1 MIVLKNLLIVRTDRI
16 GDVVLSL
23 PIARL
28 IKKYYPDCKVSFLV
42 RNYTEPIVR
51 NNPDIDEIIILKEE
65 GKKIALTEN
74 INRIKMKNFDS
85 ALVVYPTLPTAW
97 IIYRTGIKH
106 RVGTGYRWYSFLFNH
121 KVFQHRKYAE
131 HHELEFNIKML
142 EKFGIEESIDPAR
155 IKFNITVD
163 PISLS
168 AIKSLLLLNGLKP
181 EFKIIIVHPGSGGSS
196 VDLPFEKFRDLI
208 LKLSSDESN
217 FLIITGS
224 SSEKLLA
231 DKLTADTRAINLA
244 GNLHLKELIAL
255 ISLCN
260 IFISN
265 STGPI
270 HIAAALDKYTIGFY
284 PKIVECSARRWGPYS
299 SKGFIFEP
307 KIDCNNCSRR
317 LCGQLNCMNSIN
329 TNDVLNKVNEII
341 LNLSSQ
347 RS

>member
-1 MIVLKNLLIVRTDRI
+1 MIAPKNLLIVRTDRI

-23 PIARL
+23 PIATV

-42 RNYTEPIVR
+42 RNYTESIVC
-51 NNPDIDEIIILKEE
+51 NNPYIDEIIILKEKE
-65 GKKIALTEN
+65 KNIAITEN
-74 INRIKMKNFDS
+74 VNQIKPKNFDS

-142 EKFGIEESIDPAR
+142 SKFGIEESVSQET
-155 IKFNITVD
+155 IKFNINVD
-163 PISLS
+163 SNSISKLK
-168 AIKSLLLLNGLKP
+168 ALLELNGWKQNK
-181 EFKIIIVHPGSGGSS
+181 KIIIIHPGSGGSS
-196 VDLPFEKFRDLI
+196 VDLSPDKFGELI
-208 LKLSSDESN
+208 SQLSSVKNS

-231 DKLTADTRAINLA
+231 DKLISNTQALNLA
-244 GNLHLKELIAL
+244 GELNLKELIAL
-255 ISLCN
+255 ISLSD

-284 PKIVECSARRWGPYS
+284 PKIVECSAKRWGPYS
-299 SKGFIFEP
+299 TKGFVFEP
-307 KIDCNNCSRR
+307 AIDCSNCNRR
-317 LCGQLNCMNSIN
+317 QCEQLNCMNSIS
-329 TNDVLNKVNEII
+329 TNDVLNKVNEIFF
-341 LNLSSQ
+341 NLSSQ

>member
-1 MIVLKNLLIVRTDRI
+1 MIVPKNLLIVRTDRI

-23 PIARL
+23 PIARI

-42 RNYTEPIVR
+42 RNYTESIVCD
-51 NNPDIDEIIILKEE
+51 NPDIDEIIILKEK

-74 INRIKMKNFDS
+74 INQIKIKNFDS

-142 EKFGIEESIDPAR
+142 TKFGIKESITQEG
-155 IKFNITVD
+155 IKFNISVD
-163 PISLS
+163 SNSVSKL
-168 AIKSLLLLNGLKP
+168 KTRLKLNGWQQNK
-181 EFKIIIVHPGSGGSS
+181 KIIIIHPGSGGSS
-196 VDLPFEKFRDLI
+196 VDLSPEKFRELI
-208 LKLSSDESN
+208 NKLSSIEN
-217 FLIITGS
+217 QFLIITGS

-231 DKLTADTRAINLA
+231 DKLTVNTQALNLA
-244 GNLHLKELIAL
+244 GNLNLKELIAL
-255 ISLCN
+255 ISLCD

-299 SKGFIFEP
+299 TKGFIFEP
-307 KIDCNNCSRR
+307 KIDCKNCNRR
-317 LCGQLNCMNSIN
+317 QCEQLKCMNSIN